1 MRKDYEILGIG
12 EDADEKAIKRA
23 YFKLIRKHSPE
34 KDPEQFQEIRAAYE
48 RLLEEKDKPENGIQ
62 LEFPADDKFALSMF
76 DQIQRL
82 MQEGEYA
89 RAARTAEEGMG
100 YYQEVECFLYP
111 YARCCILDGRTG
123 KGVKAYEKL
132 VKRYPDKIYYQ
143 SELAKAYHMRGYGRK
158 AYDMFQKAYEEGW
171 RETDFMTLYSLCCYG
186 RERYDE
192 AVRVLTELI
201 DAVPDEK
208 INQMIPELLEAYAG
222 LFTIYCTEPFPIGP
236 VAEKFSAFLNQMGN
250 RIHDYEEQLT
260 GTLLCACAVAVADE
274 GEEIHKLVE
283 QIQELLPMDFPEDMP
298 AEVAE
303 AYDLMEDE
311 RFSELTKQTIE
322 AFMLLDDMEYP
333 EEDFDEYARFIQVD
347 AFLCQLEAWPRQRGE
362 LELLKKEYPNV
373 YECGTDVWEMLRQ
386 SRGNKGQIMESVLA
400 EYGKM
405 ERKFK
410 CGHYYELYPERRGKT
425 TQVQWDSQETGTYV
439 RQGRKIGRNE
449 PCPCGSGRKYKNC
462 CGRGR

>member
-48 RLLEEKDKPENGIQ
+48 RLLEEKDKPENSIQ

-82 MQEGEYA
+82 MQEGDYD
-89 RAARTAEEGMG
+89 RAARTAEEGMR
-100 YYQEVECFLYP
+100 YYHDVECFLYM
-111 YARCCILDGRTG
+111 YARCSMLDGRTG

-132 VKRYPDKIYYQ
+132 VKRYPDKVYYQ

-171 RETDFMTLYSLCCYG
+171 REMDFMNLYSQCCFS
-186 RERYDE
+186 RDRYDE
-192 AVRVLTELI
+192 AVRILTELI
-201 DAVPDEK
+201 DSVPGEK
-208 INQMIPELLEAYAG
+208 INQMIPELLEAYTG
-222 LFTIYCTEPFPIGP
+222 LFMIYSAESFPIGT
-236 VAEKFSAFLNQMGN
+236 VAEKFSAFLNQVGS
-250 RIHDYEEQLT
+250 RIHDYEEQLA
-260 GTLLCACAVAVADE
+260 GILLCACVAAAMDE
-274 GEEIHKLVE
+274 GEEIHNLVD
-283 QIQELLPMDFPEDMP
+283 QIKELLPINFSEDIPE
-298 AEVAE
+298 EIAE

-311 RFSELTKQTIE
+311 RFSEMMKLTIE

-333 EEDFDEYARFIQVD
+333 EEDFEEYARFMQLD
-347 AFLCQLEAWPRQRGE
+347 AFLCQLEAWPKQRGE
-362 LELLKKEYPNV
+362 LELLKKEYPDI

-386 SRGNKGQIMESVLA
+386 SKGNKGYMLDSVLA
-400 EYGKM
+400 EYRKM
-405 ERKFK
+405 ELKFK
-410 CGHYYELYPERRGKT
+410 CGHYYELYPEKRRKT
-425 TQVQWDSQETGTYV
+425 AKIQWDSQETGTFV

-462 CGRGR
+462 CGRGM